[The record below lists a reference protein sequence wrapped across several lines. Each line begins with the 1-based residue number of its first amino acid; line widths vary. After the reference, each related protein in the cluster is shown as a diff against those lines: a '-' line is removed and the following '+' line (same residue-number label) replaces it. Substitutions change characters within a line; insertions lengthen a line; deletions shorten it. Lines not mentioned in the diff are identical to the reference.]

1 MYGLCSPVCRSIV
14 MSRKSTVML
23 RLACIV
29 IFSPLSLN
37 ILQISVLDFSVFFG
51 GCLQVASPLSL

>member
-14 MSRKSTVML
+14 MSRKSTVL

-37 ILQISVLDFSVFFG
+37 ILQISVLVFSICLG
-51 GCLQVASPLSL
+51 GCLQVASPSSL